1 MESKSNYDVKEEFK
15 KPWMHVSI
23 FFIVLHV
30 INFSLF
36 SSLFHSAKDRIAL
49 LYFPLVTMVLTL
61 AIVVLNPRYSK
72 HRNTFSER
80 MLASYRKICA
90 SVFIVLDLIFLA
102 LMFKYSGG
110 FLFSTLK
117 LALFLSAILHLAIGI
132 SFATI
137 TPNRLIGLKFPWL
150 LSDEKAWK
158 KTHRI
163 SAYIWIAFGLIG
175 ISIGL
180 GQGVNVYMVL
190 ASFLPTMMI
199 SFIISLL
206 LSQGSKNID
215 C

>member
-1 MESKSNYDVKEEFK
+1 MESTSNYNVKEEFK
-15 KPWMHVSI
+15 KPWMHVSM

-36 SSLFHSAKDRIAL
+36 SSSFHSANDRIAL

-61 AIVVLNPRYSK
+61 AIVVLNPRCSK
-72 HRNTFSER
+72 HRDTITER

-90 SVFIVLDLIFLA
+90 SVFVVLDLIFLA
-102 LMFKYSGG
+102 LMFKYSDG

-117 LALFLSAILHLAIGI
+117 LALLLSAILHLAIGI

-150 LSDEKAWK
+150 LSNERAWK

-175 ISIGL
+175 VAIGL
-180 GQGVNVYMVL
+180 GQEVNAYMVL
-190 ASFLPTMMI
+190 ASFLPTMI

-206 LSQGSKNID
+206 LSQGSKDIG

>member
-1 MESKSNYDVKEEFK
+1 MENKGNYDVKEEFK
-15 KPWMHVSI
+15 KPWTHVSI
-23 FFIVLHV
+23 FFIMLHV
-30 INFSLF
+30 MNFALF
-36 SSLFHSAKDRIAL
+36 SSSLHSTKDRIAL
-49 LYFPLVTMVLTL
+49 LYFPLVTMIITL

-72 HRNTFSER
+72 HRESFSEH

-102 LMFKYSGG
+102 LMFKYSGE

-117 LALFLSAILHLAIGI
+117 LALFLSAILHLAVGI

-150 LSDEKAWK
+150 LSNEMAWK

-163 SAYIWIAFGLIG
+163 SAYIWIAFGLFG
-175 ISIGL
+175 IAIGL
-180 GQGVNVYMVL
+180 GQEVNVYMVL
-190 ASFLPTMMI
+190 ASCLPMMI
-199 SFIISLL
+199 SFITSLF
-206 LSQGSKNID
+206 LSHRYKNID